1 MYMYVFLL
9 FVQVL
14 MFNHSSKP
22 YEVEK
27 FERVAQVIFTRVAA
41 LEVRHLQSLGPQH
54 ATNRGEDG
62 LGSSGRF

>member
-1 MYMYVFLL
+1 
-9 FVQVL
+9 